1 MPPVCDFVFSKI
13 LTKSIQNNR
22 FLNKRLIRV
31 VMVTDE
37 KTMEKPADSRQR
49 ILEAAVILFARKGFG
64 STGLRQLAEMAQV
77 NLAMINYCFGSKK
90 ALLKEILDIFFCG
103 YLDVARRELAKSGS
117 RKEKLEHFIHGAI
130 NYFNDHRDYLL
141 VTITELPHDDPEI
154 IEHKANWGRQMV
166 EIVDKHLGPE
176 INIVRDTPPTPVFC
190 TLLTA
195 TMASRFLFGPVINR
209 IQTEKNETLSIRNY
223 ADTVSRLFLRGFP
236 LDKG

>member
-1 MPPVCDFVFSKI
+1 
-13 LTKSIQNNR
+13 
-22 FLNKRLIRV
+22 
-31 VMVTDE
+31 MVIMTAHE
-37 KTMEKPADSRQR
+37 KTTETPTDSRQR

-77 NLAMINYCFGSKK
+77 NLAMINYFFGSKK

-103 YLDVARRELAKSGS
+103 YLEVARREFAEPGS
-117 RKEKLEHFIHGAI
+117 RKEKLDRFIRGAI

-141 VTITELPHDDPEI
+141 VAITELPHDDPEI
-154 IEHKANWGRQMV
+154 IEHKVNWGRQMV
-166 EIVDKHLGPE
+166 EIVDEHLGPE
-176 INIVRDTPPTPVFC
+176 INILRDNPPPTAVFC
-190 TLLTA
+190 TMLTA

-209 IQTEKNETLSIRNY
+209 IQSEKNETLSINNY